1 MKFTVFGSKGYIG
14 SAFCNYLKS
23 QNIECVTPD
32 IRNEKI
38 STENLGHVIYAI
50 GVLDFKQNPMKAI
63 NAHVFLLNKLLNEIN
78 FDSFLYLSST
88 KIYFNTS
95 STDENSSL
103 VVNPS
108 NFDNVYNISKIMGET
123 ICNISKKQNV
133 RIVRLSN
140 IVGNNFD
147 SNLSLPSIIKDAIN
161 FKKIILQTSLDS
173 EKDYVYIDDVLN
185 ILQKISLCGKNSIYN
200 VASGQN
206 LNNEKIVKKIQ
217 EITGCELEVIENAKK
232 YSFLPISIKRI
243 QKEFNFDPT
252 PVLNKFEKII
262 HTYQNKIS
270 NE

>member
-1 MKFTVFGSKGYIG
+1 M
-14 SAFCNYLKS
+14 
-23 QNIECVTPD
+23 
-32 IRNEKI
+32 
-38 STENLGHVIYAI
+38 
-50 GVLDFKQNPMKAI
+50 
-63 NAHVFLLNKLLNEIN
+63 
-78 FDSFLYLSST
+78 
-88 KIYFNTS
+88 
-95 STDENSSL
+95 
-103 VVNPS
+103 VNPS

-147 SNLSLPSIIKDAIN
+147 SNLSLPSIIKDAIK

-232 YSFLPISIKRI
+232 YSFLPISIKLI
-243 QKEFNFDPT
+243 QREFDFNPT

-270 NE
+270 ND